1 MKSSSMTPDAAH
13 PDKRVPIPKGFS
25 LNDAPYPNDRER
37 ANEFPSVFFSPPP
50 PAGPI
55 GALVGFLDYLVD
67 APVRF
72 LVRLFVRLA
81 RRPYRRRM

>member
-55 GALVGFLDYLVD
+55 GALVGFLGSPSATLQEMKTRAHDQRVCK
-67 APVRF
+67 P
-72 LVRLFVRLA
+72 
-81 RRPYRRRM
+81 